1 VTSEGSQMPAGVYKT
16 DSGMVFRVGVT
27 AERGLKVEVL
37 RDGIWE
43 AGRIGMVGLRL
54 SPTTRTLTEKAIR
67 ALPA

>member
-1 VTSEGSQMPAGVYKT
+1 MPAGVYKT
-16 DSGMVFRVGVT
+16 DSGMVFRVAVT

-37 RDGIWE
+37 RGDVWE

-54 SPTTRTLTEKAIR
+54 SPTTKMLTAKAIQ